1 MGMPII
7 TPGNTTADQAITNL
21 IESVAM
27 QETSLSHILNAEG
40 EKMEAIIDMEETSP
54 EELLRMNRSAE
65 MMISAVTR
73 LELILQGKVELF
85 VQCPA
90 ISENNMNGMEG

>member
-40 EKMEAIIDMEETSP
+40 EKMESIIDIEGTSTD
-54 EELLRMNRSAE
+54 ELLRMNHSAE
-65 MMISAVTR
+65 LMVSAVTR

-85 VQCPA
+85 VRCPYV
-90 ISENNMNGMEG
+90 SQTDLNGGEE